1 MGKWIERF
9 KHSVTLAPSGAGSK
23 GTEVNERLSN
33 HQKNRE
39 GGDSEE
45 SKKDQNVSPHE
56 GPKGAKGGLGP
67 FGPSSNRPSAS
78 NGGQTVSPAH
88 PRASIV
94 ENRPVASPA
103 EWMVLESWVQT
114 LSSSDLPPQ
123 PFTLDHAIVVVDK
136 EKYLKALKR
145 EAELGP
151 NGPRARSG
159 AFQAEC
165 SKLRALLDA
174 TPESASFF
182 SRESTPV
189 STREGGGLYKG
200 PKHRA
205 LVVDG
210 SYLKPMS

>member
-1 MGKWIERF
+1 MMGKWIERF

-56 GPKGAKGGLGP
+56 GPKGPKGVL
-67 FGPSSNRPSAS
+67 GPSSNRPSAS

-136 EKYLKALKR
+136 EKYLKALKW

-174 TPESASFF
+174 TPKSASFF
-182 SRESTPV
+182 SRESKPV
-189 STREGGGLYKG
+189 STREGGSLYKG

-210 SYLKPMS
+210 SYLRPMS